1 MRYTDNRQSPWD
13 TFRKDELVRAEILQD
28 VRRLPDDPFYHQ
40 EEIQTLILDVLF
52 VYCKENPD
60 AGGYRQGMHEL
71 LAPLVYVLSEDA
83 IESNS
88 LRGVPAPEDADMIE
102 MLDNCFLE
110 HDAYALFV
118 KIMGRARAFYEMSSS
133 NSSAAASTATHETGT
148 TSDLFSPLAASSANS
163 AGGAEE
169 SAIVELSKEI
179 HEGTLM
185 KVDPELAIHIKNIE
199 ILPQIFLIR
208 WIRLLFGRE
217 FPFKQHLILWDSMF
231 AYDPKLHLVPLISVA
246 MLLRI
251 RWKRKFLSLISS
263 SMRLL

>member
-1 MRYTDNRQSPWD
+1 
-13 TFRKDELVRAEILQD
+13 
-28 VRRLPDDPFYHQ
+28 VRRLPDDLFYHQ

-60 AGGYRQGMHEL
+60 ANGYRQGMHEL

-83 IESNS
+83 IESSS
-88 LRGVPAPEDADMIE
+88 LRGAPAPEDADMIE
-102 MLDNCFLE
+102 MLDACFLE

-118 KIMGRARAFYEMSSS
+118 KVMSRARAFYEMSSS
-133 NSSAAASTATHETGT
+133 SSAAASSGTHETGT
-148 TSDLFSPLAASSANS
+148 TGDILSPLAVSSTNS
-163 AGGAEE
+163 AGGVEE

-185 KVDPELAIHIKNIE
+185 KVDPELAIHLKNIE

-231 AYDPKLHLVPLISVA
+231 AFDPNLHLVPLISVA
-246 MLLRI
+246 MLLRV
-251 RWKRKFLSLISS
+251 RWKRMSLSLSLWP
-263 SMRLL
+263 MCHP

>member
-1 MRYTDNRQSPWD
+1 MSSVGEAFWFAASVLTGKSPWD
-13 TFRKDELVRAEILQD
+13 TFRRDELIRAEILQD

-52 VYCKENPD
+52 VFCKEHPD

-83 IESNS
+83 IESSS
-88 LRGVPAPEDADMIE
+88 LRSAPAAEDADMTE
-102 MLDNCFLE
+102 MLDACFIE

-118 KIMGRARAFYEMSSS
+118 RVMDRTRPFYEMSST
-133 NSSAAASTATHETGT
+133 AAAPPVASHETGT
-148 TSDLFSPLAASSANS
+148 TGDLLYPLAPSNS
-163 AGGAEE
+163 AGAVEE

-185 KVDPELAIHIKNIE
+185 KVDPELAIHLKNIE

-231 AYDPKLHLVPLISVA
+231 AFDPKLHLVPLISVA

-251 RWKRKFLSLISS
+251 RWKRKSGEHG
-263 SMRLL
+263 

>member
-1 MRYTDNRQSPWD
+1 M
-13 TFRKDELVRAEILQD
+13 
-28 VRRLPDDPFYHQ
+28 RRLPDSPFYHQ

-83 IESNS
+83 IESSS
-88 LRGVPAPEDADMIE
+88 LRGAPAPEDADMIE
-102 MLDNCFLE
+102 MLDGCFLE

-118 KIMGRARAFYEMSSS
+118 KVMSRARAFYEMSGSS
-133 NSSAAASTATHETGT
+133 SSATQSSGSHETGT
-148 TSDLFSPLAASSANS
+148 TGDLFSPLAASLTNS
-163 AGGAEE
+163 AGGVEE

-185 KVDPELAIHIKNIE
+185 KLDPELAIYLKNIE

-231 AYDPKLHLVPLISVA
+231 AFDHKLHLVPLISVA

-251 RWKRKFLSLISS
+251 RWKRMSFFHLGWSKSL
-263 SMRLL
+263 L